1 MTRSPMTRSPITR
14 SPVDYR
20 VVRAAFPVVLA
31 IGLSGCLNS
40 SREVVAPLRPAPS
53 QPVRSAELSPP
64 PGEVPEAPV
73 AGEPLPGEASEGQ
86 TPEGQGPSQTA
97 SLPDAPAGLEVGR
110 TDLLGGWQI
119 SSGGDTCQL
128 FMSLTQWTGGNRAST
143 RGCQSPQLSRI
154 SAWELSGSTV
164 TLKTGETANQMA
176 TLVATEEQRFS
187 GATTAGTPITVS
199 R

>member
-1 MTRSPMTRSPITR
+1 MTRSLEPRRIP
-14 SPVDYR
+14 
-20 VVRAAFPVVLA
+20 PVVLSA
-31 IGLSGCLNS
+31 LLATVVAGCLNS
-40 SREVVAPLRPAPS
+40 PREVVEPLRPAPS
-53 QPVRSAELSPP
+53 EPVRSAELSPP
-64 PGEVPEAPV
+64 PEEVPEAPV
-73 AGEPLPGEASEGQ
+73 AEAPLPGEGSEAADGQ
-86 TPEGQGPSQTA
+86 SQTA
-97 SLPDAPAGLEVGR
+97 SLPETPSGLEVGR

-143 RGCQSPQLSRI
+143 RGCQSPQLSGI

-164 TLKTGETANQMA
+164 TLKTGETATQMA

-187 GATTAGTPITVS
+187 GATSSGTPITVS